1 MNDQD
6 IRFNEKDITKKI
18 FDDRWVRFAFGPQG
32 KIGTKNL
39 NLGITEFSE
48 GKVSRAHTHNVDEAL
63 FILSGSGKVKI
74 NDVVYPVKENDFLN
88 VPRETEHTIITDDN
102 SRLKIF
108 FVFSDEIV
116 IDY

>member
-1 MNDQD
+1 MGGHSN
-6 IRFNEKDITKKI
+6 RFNEKEIIKKI

-48 GKVSRAHTHNVDEAL
+48 GRVSRAHSHNVDEAL
-63 FILSGSGKVKI
+63 FVLSGSGKVKI
-74 NDVVYPVKENDFLN
+74 KNKVYPVRQNDFLY
-88 VPRETEHTIITDDN
+88 VPKETEHTIITGEH
-102 SRLKIF
+102 RLKIF
-108 FVFSDEIV
+108 FVFSGEIV